1 MPHTGWTL
9 EKKPQNRTQQI
20 EMGLLAAADASDWEY
35 MLLMTHGSRNIHSVQ
50 HSDLGVRPVGH

>member
-20 EMGLLAAADASDWEY
+20 ETGSLAAADATDWES
-35 MLLMTHGSRNIHSVQ
+35 MLLMTHGSRNTHSVQ
-50 HSDLGVRPVGH
+50 CSDPGARPVGN

>member
-20 EMGLLAAADASDWEY
+20 EMGSLAAADATDWEFHA
-35 MLLMTHGSRNIHSVQ
+35 LDDTRFLQ
-50 HSDLGVRPVGH
+50 HSHCAVL

>member
-20 EMGLLAAADASDWEY
+20 EMGSLAAADATDWES
-35 MLLMTHGSRNIHSVQ
+35 MLLMTHGSCNIHSVQ
-50 HSDLGVRPVGH
+50 CSGLGARPVVH

>member
-20 EMGLLAAADASDWEY
+20 EMGSLAAADATDWEST
-35 MLLMTHGSRNIHSVQ
+35 LLMTHGSRNTHSVQ
-50 HSDLGVRPVGH
+50 CSDPGARPVGR

>member
-20 EMGLLAAADASDWEY
+20 EMGSLAAEDAAGWEY
-35 MLLMTHGSRNIHSVQ
+35 LLLMTHGSRNVHSVQ
-50 HSDLGVRPVGH
+50 RSDLGATPAGH